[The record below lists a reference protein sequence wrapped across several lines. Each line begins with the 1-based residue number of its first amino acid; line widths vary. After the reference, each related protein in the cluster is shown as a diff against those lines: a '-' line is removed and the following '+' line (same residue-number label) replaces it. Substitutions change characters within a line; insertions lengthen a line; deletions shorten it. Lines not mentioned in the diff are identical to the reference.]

1 MGTGTQCFIFV
12 EICRKLI
19 LIDQPKGDIMSK
31 VLETG
36 LIIRKE
42 SNFDKIRKS
51 IYQIFFKKE
60 YLLEMEINNI
70 TKVNRPN
77 PKDIVIPR
85 EIILKK

>member
-1 MGTGTQCFIFV
+1 M
-12 EICRKLI
+12 
-19 LIDQPKGDIMSK
+19 PK

-42 SNFDKIRKS
+42 SNFEKIRKS
-51 IYQIFFKKE
+51 IYQIFFRKE

-77 PKDIVIPR
+77 PKDIVIPK
-85 EIILKK
+85 EMILKK

>member
-1 MGTGTQCFIFV
+1 
-12 EICRKLI
+12 
-19 LIDQPKGDIMSK
+19 MSK

-51 IYQIFFKKE
+51 TYQIFFKKE

-77 PKDIVIPR
+77 PNNIVIPK
-85 EIILKK
+85 EIKIEKYKRL

>member
-1 MGTGTQCFIFV
+1 
-12 EICRKLI
+12 
-19 LIDQPKGDIMSK
+19 MSK

-36 LIIRKE
+36 LIIKRE

-77 PKDIVIPR
+77 PNNIVIPK
-85 EIILKK
+85 EIKIEKYKRL

>member
-1 MGTGTQCFIFV
+1 
-12 EICRKLI
+12 
-19 LIDQPKGDIMSK
+19 MSK

-51 IYQIFFKKE
+51 IYQIFFRKE
-60 YLLEMEINNI
+60 YLLEMEISNI

-77 PKDIVIPR
+77 PKDIVIPK
-85 EIILKK
+85 EMILKK

>member
-1 MGTGTQCFIFV
+1 
-12 EICRKLI
+12 
-19 LIDQPKGDIMSK
+19 MSK

-51 IYQIFFKKE
+51 LYQIFFRKE

-70 TKVNRPN
+70 TKVNRPDPN
-77 PKDIVIPR
+77 NIVIPK
-85 EIILKK
+85 EIKIEKYKRL

>member
-1 MGTGTQCFIFV
+1 
-12 EICRKLI
+12 
-19 LIDQPKGDIMSK
+19 MSK

-42 SNFDKIRKS
+42 SNFEKIRKS

-70 TKVNRPN
+70 TRINRPN
-77 PKDIVIPR
+77 PKDIVIPK
-85 EIILKK
+85 EMLLKK

>member
-1 MGTGTQCFIFV
+1 
-12 EICRKLI
+12 
-19 LIDQPKGDIMSK
+19 MSK

-51 IYQIFFKKE
+51 IYKIFFKKE

-77 PKDIVIPR
+77 PNNIVIPK
-85 EIILKK
+85 EIKIEKYKRL

>member
-1 MGTGTQCFIFV
+1 MFCPIFV

-36 LIIRKE
+36 LKVRKE
-42 SNFDKIRKS
+42 SNFEKIRKS
-51 IYQIFFKKE
+51 IYQIFFRKE

-70 TKVNRPN
+70 TKVNKPN
-77 PKDIVIPR
+77 PKNIVIPR
-85 EIILKK
+85 EIKIEKYKRL

>member
-1 MGTGTQCFIFV
+1 M
-12 EICRKLI
+12 
-19 LIDQPKGDIMSK
+19 PK

-42 SNFDKIRKS
+42 SNFEKIRKS

-77 PKDIVIPR
+77 PKDIVIPK
-85 EIILKK
+85 EMILKK

>member
-1 MGTGTQCFIFV
+1 M
-12 EICRKLI
+12 
-19 LIDQPKGDIMSK
+19 PK

-77 PKDIVIPR
+77 PKDIVIPK
-85 EIILKK
+85 EMILKK

>member
-1 MGTGTQCFIFV
+1 
-12 EICRKLI
+12 
-19 LIDQPKGDIMSK
+19 MSK

-42 SNFDKIRKS
+42 SNFEKIRKS
-51 IYQIFFKKE
+51 LYQIFFRKE

-77 PKDIVIPR
+77 PKDIVIPK
-85 EIILKK
+85 EMLLKK